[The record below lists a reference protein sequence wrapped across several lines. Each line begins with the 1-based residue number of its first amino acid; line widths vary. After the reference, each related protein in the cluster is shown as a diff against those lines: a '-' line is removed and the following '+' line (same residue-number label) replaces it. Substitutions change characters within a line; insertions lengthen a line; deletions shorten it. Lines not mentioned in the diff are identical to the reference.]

1 MYVYIYDVLV
11 LHYVHVH
18 YVHMMYVYIYDVH
31 VHILLSI
38 VRQLSLSLEKGVGVS
53 LINSVPEELIFAS
66 ASGIR
71 IEYVSTAVHHCL
83 NATIQYIQVSRG
95 NMYHICSNYTEMS
108 NT

>member
-1 MYVYIYDVLV
+1 MYIYHVLV
-11 LHYVHVH
+11 LHDVHVNYVH
-18 YVHMMYVYIYDVH
+18 YVH

-53 LINSVPEELIFAS
+53 LINSVPEELIFVS